1 MSLPEPVAFDGVFGW
16 YSPGR
21 TGRAVLLCPPL
32 GFEAVATYRG
42 WRDLALRL
50 DAAGLSTLRID
61 YPGEGESTDE
71 GAGRLDGQIG
81 AIRRAVRFLREQD
94 GAKEVYLVG
103 LRVGAT
109 LAALSGEGE
118 GLVLLS
124 PFASGRSYL
133 RAMTLWSQTADTMPD
148 GTAIPQDPA
157 TPVIGGHRLSPE
169 FLADLAKAEIKAATP
184 PGAVPA
190 RVLLLG
196 ADPASLVAFYAGRGA
211 TAFTGP
217 FPGQSQFLAN
227 PYGAEIPRAAFA
239 QVVAF
244 ATEGAPP
251 RQAAPRPL
259 DPEPAI
265 SGAEWRERPIRLP
278 HATGIVCE
286 PRRRETGAPLV
297 IFINSGVNIR
307 SGYGRQT
314 TDMARWLAA
323 SGIASLR
330 WDLRGVGETDERPD
344 GKYPLY
350 VGDTLDELRAVL
362 GAVAP
367 PEGVVLFG
375 VCSGAYLAFHTL
387 CADERV
393 RGAACINLHAFD
405 WDGSEDLDAIM
416 RGQFR
421 SPATYASLLKR
432 KEAWSRLLRGQIRV
446 GAIARHLLGAVTGRV
461 RTRLASLLRSPAA
474 RARSVAGRIAALR
487 KRGQH
492 LVLVY
497 SAGDIG
503 LVDAG
508 AQLGRSPRAVERRL
522 GCSLTILEG
531 TDHNMSTDGAQDR
544 LGAILLD
551 LVRQASSAK

>member
-1 MSLPEPVAFDGVFGW
+1 MSLPQPVACDGVFGW

-32 GFEAVATYRG
+32 GFEGVATYRG

-71 GAGRLDGQIG
+71 QAGRLDGQIG

-94 GAKEVYLVG
+94 GAREVYLIG
-103 LRVGAT
+103 LRSGAT

-157 TPVIGGHRLSPE
+157 APVIGGHRLSPE
-169 FLADLAKAEIKAATP
+169 FLADLTRMDIKAATP
-184 PGAVPA
+184 PGAAPA

-196 ADPASLVAFYAGRGA
+196 TDPAGLVAFYAGRGSGA
-211 TAFTGP
+211 SAGP

-227 PYGAEIPRAAFA
+227 PYGAEIPADAFA
-239 QVVAF
+239 RVVAF
-244 ATEGAPP
+244 AAEGAPP
-251 RQAAPRPL
+251 RQAAPRPV

-265 SGAEWRERPIRLP
+265 SGANWRERPVRLP
-278 HATGIVCE
+278 YATGIACE
-286 PRRRETGAPLV
+286 PHRRETGAPLV
-297 IFINSGVNIR
+297 VFINSGVNIR

-314 TDMARWLAA
+314 TDMARSLAA
-323 SGIASLR
+323 SGIASFR
-330 WDLRGVGETDERPD
+330 WDLRGVGETEDRPD
-344 GKYPLY
+344 GQYPLY
-350 VGDTLDELRAVL
+350 VDDTIDELRAVI
-362 GAVAP
+362 GSVAP

-375 VCSGAYLAFHTL
+375 ICSGAYLAFHTL

-393 RGAACINLHAFD
+393 RGAVCINLHSFD
-405 WDGSEDLDAIM
+405 WDSSHDLDAIM
-416 RGQFR
+416 RRQFR
-421 SPATYASLLKR
+421 SPASYASLLKR
-432 KEAWSRLLRGQIRV
+432 KEAWTRLLRGQIRI
-446 GAIARHLLGAVTGRV
+446 GAIARHLLGAAMGRA
-461 RTRLASLLRSPAA
+461 RARLASLLRSPAA

-503 LVDAG
+503 LVDAQ
-508 AQLGRSPRAVERRL
+508 AQLGRSPRTVGRRL
-522 GCSLTILEG
+522 GRPLAILAD
-531 TDHNMSTDGAQDR
+531 TDHNMSTEGAQDR
-544 LGAILLD
+544 LRAILLD
-551 LVRQASSAK
+551 LVRQTASTK